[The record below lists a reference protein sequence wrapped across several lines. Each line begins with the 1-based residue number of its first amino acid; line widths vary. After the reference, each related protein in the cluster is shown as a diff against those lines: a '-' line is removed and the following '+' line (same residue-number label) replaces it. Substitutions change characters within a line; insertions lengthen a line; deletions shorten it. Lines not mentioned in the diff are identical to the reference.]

1 MYLVSDPRAKTA
13 AAAHVVLAVVFCV
26 RDGLTLSPDE
36 LRALGLNFS
45 AAHTDVVI
53 GGPGVDV
60 DGITAD
66 GSVVPLIRDDA
77 WALREG
83 V

>member
-1 MYLVSDPRAKTA
+1 MAWGQGFP
-13 AAAHVVLAVVFCV
+13 FCV
-26 RDGLTLSPDE
+26 RDGLSKTGDE

-45 AAHTDVVI
+45 SAHTDVVI

-66 GSVVPLIRDDA
+66 GTVVPLIREDA
-77 WALREG
+77 WALPEG
-83 V
+83 